1 MLEINSDISLIFS
14 LLGEA
19 IKKFFEPRRPLRPQ
33 RKERKAVTAPNLS
46 GADVR
51 ILVNIIS
58 ATHLPVRKDVKT

>member
-1 MLEINSDISLIFS
+1 MKNLPLYR

-19 IKKFFEPRRPLRPQ
+19 VKKFFEPRRPLRPP

-51 ILVNIIS
+51 ILVNVTS
-58 ATHLPVRKDVKT
+58 ATHLPVRKDTKA